1 MNADPPSLRWLD
13 PHQAFPPAHEAW
25 GNDSLAPGL
34 LCAGADLSV
43 ERLNAAYKNGIFPW
57 FSSNQPILWWS
68 PDPRMVLKLADLRVT
83 RSLRQT
89 LKKFIQSENC
99 QIRVD
104 SAFELVIASCANA
117 PRTGQNGT
125 WIMPSMI
132 QAYIDLHRAGFA
144 HSVEAWAGEEM
155 IGGLY
160 FVAIGQAVFGE
171 SMFHRA
177 TDGSKIALTALA
189 CMCRHLHIDQI
200 DCQQDTR
207 HLASMGAK
215 LVHRAT
221 FLHEVAQ
228 LVARPGPDWNFLQ
241 SYWQEIGLSKVS

>member
-1 MNADPPSLRWLD
+1 VQ
-13 PHQAFPPAHEAW
+13 QAFPPVHEAW
-25 GNDSLAPGL
+25 GADTLAPGL

-43 ERLNAAYKNGIFPW
+43 DRLKAAYQSGIFPW

-68 PDPRMVLKLADLRVT
+68 PDPRMVLKLADFRVT

-89 LKKFIQSENC
+89 LKKFIQSKGC

-104 SAFELVIASCANA
+104 SAFETVIAQCAHA
-117 PRTGQNGT
+117 PRAGQDGT

-132 QAYIDLHRAGFA
+132 QAYVDFHRAGFA
-144 HSVEAWAGEEM
+144 HSVEAWAGGEM

-160 FVAIGQAVFGE
+160 FVAIGQAVYGE

-177 TDGSKIALTALA
+177 TDGSKIALSALA
-189 CMCRHLHIDQI
+189 CMCRRFHIGQI
-200 DCQQDTR
+200 DCQQNTR

-215 LVHRAT
+215 
-221 FLHEVAQ
+221 EVQRSAFVNEIAK
-228 LVARPGPDWNFLQ
+228 LAAMPGPEWNFLQ
-241 SYWQEIGLSKVS
+241 SYWQEIGLAIAS